1 LPDGKKSFARE
12 TTGLVREIGPLT
24 AVIII
29 LAVTGWAFFP
39 FDRGFSA
46 TGNIPL
52 PENLWFAGIPPNV
65 MALIIVGIFALL
77 MVVGYSILGSAMPR
91 SGGGYVAISRI
102 INPFV
107 GFIAGW
113 LVFLTISFYL
123 GGIAVSLVQHFYF
136 PASPILNDVNPTVG
150 GLLLLVVFA
159 VISAFGVRVSGYLIQ
174 ALFWVSAVITVYVL
188 CLFAI
193 TILHP
198 AVLEQG
204 ISLWAQTQ
212 GASGVTA
219 ETYVKAALA
228 QGLDSANVGNYWTAV
243 SASFIWAVWSYF
255 GFFLV
260 WGAVASTSFVL
271 GEVKDPKRNL
281 PKVMIIGALVAIIVL
296 VGVAWIS
303 AYAAASV
310 GQTTLPNGD
319 RWSFL
324 GAYSFLT
331 FTASLT
337 QAHLPPI
344 RMFVHILAMMVA
356 QGLGLGSFNVI
367 LFLFPL
373 LLAANEIPAL
383 MLAGS
388 RLIFAMSFDRV
399 FPETFAK
406 VNRFHVPLGA
416 VVLVAILGA
425 VAGLGCDGVCV
436 AALGGSWNPGGLI
449 GSIMDAFFSWGVT
462 VVDLLTVIFLS
473 LFSFAVL
480 LFPFRRRRFY
490 DSAYFKP
497 GGKLGVTAIGL
508 AGLVANLVIGW
519 EVLTSAFDYNMLAP
533 GYYNW
538 LTLGFNLLFI
548 LIGAA
553 IYAYYKWGPPK
564 KQVDYAR
571 IFSEIPPE

>member
-1 LPDGKKSFARE
+1 
-12 TTGLVREIGPLT
+12 
-24 AVIII
+24 
-29 LAVTGWAFFP
+29 
-39 FDRGFSA
+39 
-46 TGNIPL
+46 
-52 PENLWFAGIPPNV
+52 
-65 MALIIVGIFALL
+65 MALIIVGILALS

-91 SGGGYVAISRI
+91 SGGGYLAISRI
-102 INPFV
+102 INPFM

-123 GGIAVSLVQHFYF
+123 GAIAVSLAQHFYF
-136 PASPILNDVNPTVG
+136 PASPILNDVDPTVG
-150 GLLLLVVFA
+150 GLILIVVFA
-159 VISAFGVRVSGYLIQ
+159 VISAFGTRVSGYLMQ
-174 ALFWVSAVITVYVL
+174 VLFWVSVIITAYVL

-193 TILHP
+193 TIMNP
-198 AVLEQG
+198 AVLERG
-204 ISLWAQTQ
+204 ISMWAQTQ
-212 GASGVTA
+212 GVPGVTA
-219 ETYVKAALA
+219 DTYVKAALA
-228 QGLDSANVGNYWTAV
+228 QGLDSANVGDYWTAV

-260 WGAVASTSFVL
+260 WGAVASTTFVL

-281 PKVMIIGALVAIIVL
+281 TKVLIIGALVAIVVL

-303 AYAAASV
+303 ADAAASV
-310 GQTTLPNGD
+310 GQTILPNGD

-331 FTASLT
+331 FSTSLT

-344 RMFVHILAMMVA
+344 RMFVQILAMMSA

-399 FPETFAK
+399 LPETFAK
-406 VNRFHVPLGA
+406 LNRFHVPFVA
-416 VVLVAILGA
+416 VVLVAILGGL
-425 VAGLGCDGVCV
+425 AGLGCGGVCV

-449 GSIMDAFFSWGVT
+449 GSIMDAFFSYGVT
-462 VVDLLTVIFLS
+462 YVDLLTVIFLS

-480 LFPFRRRRFY
+480 LFPFRQRRFY

-497 GGKLGVTAIGL
+497 GGKLGVAAIGL

-519 EVLTSAFDYNMLAP
+519 EVLTSIFDDNMLAP

-538 LTLGFNLLFI
+538 LALGFNLLFV

-553 IYAYYKWGPPK
+553 IYTYYKWGPRK
-564 KQVDYAR
+564 KQVDYAQ